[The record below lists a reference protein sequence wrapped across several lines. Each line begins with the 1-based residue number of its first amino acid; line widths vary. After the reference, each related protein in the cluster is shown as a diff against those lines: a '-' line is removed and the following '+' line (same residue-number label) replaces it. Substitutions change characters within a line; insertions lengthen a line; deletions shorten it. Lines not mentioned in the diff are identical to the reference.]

1 MTETARVPIEAIAP
15 SFEDILRG
23 QGMPP
28 QAIVKDRVRD
38 LVETSQAIL
47 AAEAQ
52 PCSVTGDVSRAEF
65 DGIFRGQGRNEAE
78 APLKDIYPRARHLVL
93 FALTM
98 GRGLGERIEGFL
110 EHNDF
115 ALAAMLDTAASLA
128 VENYVGLLERRV
140 AERYA
145 GNDAAADDSVV
156 LNYSPGYCG
165 WHISAQ
171 DQVFRYLDPRQIGIT
186 LNESQLMTPLKSATG
201 VLVHGPRAIHE
212 FDIGFRFCRACR
224 DKTCLDRRDRLSSV
238 NHTTL
243 EGAAWTS

>member
-1 MTETARVPIEAIAP
+1 MTETSQVPLEAISP

-28 QAIVKDRVRD
+28 QAIVKDRIRA
-38 LVETSQAIL
+38 LVETSQGIL
-47 AAEAQ
+47 AAEAR
-52 PCSVTGDVSRAEF
+52 PCSITGDVSCAEF
-65 DGIFRGQGRNEAE
+65 DEIFRGQGHNEEE
-78 APLKDIYPRARHLVL
+78 APLKDIYPRAQHLVL

-110 EHNDF
+110 KHNDF

-128 VENYVGLLERRV
+128 VENFVGLLERRV
-140 AERYA
+140 AERFA
-145 GNDAAADDSVV
+145 GNGTASDDSVV

-171 DQVFRYLDPRQIGIT
+171 NKVFRYLDPEQIGIT
-186 LNESQLMTPLKSATG
+186 LNESHLMTPLKSATG
-201 VLVHGPRAIHE
+201 VLVYGHRAIHD

-238 NHTTL
+238 NHPTL
-243 EGAAWTS
+243 EGATWRS

>member
-1 MTETARVPIEAIAP
+1 VTETAQVPLEAIAP

-23 QGMPP
+23 QGVPP
-28 QAIVKDRVRD
+28 QAIITERIRA
-38 LVETSQAIL
+38 LVETSQGIL
-47 AAEAQ
+47 AAEAR
-52 PCSVTGDVSRAEF
+52 PCSITGDVSCAEF
-65 DGIFRGQGRNEAE
+65 DEIFRGQGHNEAE

-98 GRGLGERIEGFL
+98 GRGLGERMEEFL
-110 EHNDF
+110 KHNDF

-128 VENYVGLLERRV
+128 VENFVALLERRV
-140 AERYA
+140 AERFA
-145 GNDAAADDSVV
+145 GTDAAADDSVV

-165 WHISAQ
+165 WHIGAQ
-171 DQVFRYLDPRQIGIT
+171 DQVFRYLDPQTIGIT

-238 NHTTL
+238 NHANL
-243 EGAAWTS
+243 EGTA

>member
-1 MTETARVPIEAIAP
+1 MTETAQVPLDAIAP

-23 QGMPP
+23 QGMP
-28 QAIVKDRVRD
+28 AEAAVRD
-38 LVETSQAIL
+38 RIRALVETSQRIL
-47 AAEAQ
+47 AAEAR
-52 PCSVTGDVSRAEF
+52 PRSVTGDVSRAEF
-65 DGIFRGQGRNEAE
+65 DEIFRGQGHNEEE
-78 APLKDIYPRARHLVL
+78 APLQGIYPQARHLVL

-98 GRGLGERIEGFL
+98 GRRLGERIEGL
-110 EHNDF
+110 LKDNDF

-128 VENYVGLLERRV
+128 VENFVGLLERRA
-140 AERYA
+140 AERFA
-145 GNDAAADDSVV
+145 GNGQDDSAV

-171 DQVFRYLDPRQIGIT
+171 TQIFRRLDPGQIGIT
-186 LNESQLMTPLKSATG
+186 LNDSHLMTPLKSATG
-201 VLVHGPRAIHE
+201 ILVHGHRSIHD

-243 EGAAWTS
+243 EGTAWRS